1 MERIFRSI
9 EPKENR
15 FRFYSMHIEK
25 SLFGEFI
32 LTCSW
37 GRMGTRGQ
45 VRASPFDSQEDCL
58 TAMQQIA
65 KIRKQHGYEEI
76 INE

>member
-9 EPKENR
+9 DPKENR

-25 SLFGEFI
+25 SLFGDFT
-32 LTCSW
+32 LTCAW
-37 GRMGTRGQ
+37 GRIGTRGQ
-45 VRASPFDSQEDCL
+45 CRISPFDSKADCL
-58 TAMQQIA
+58 TAMKQIA
-65 KIRKQHGYEEI
+65 KVRKQHGYDE